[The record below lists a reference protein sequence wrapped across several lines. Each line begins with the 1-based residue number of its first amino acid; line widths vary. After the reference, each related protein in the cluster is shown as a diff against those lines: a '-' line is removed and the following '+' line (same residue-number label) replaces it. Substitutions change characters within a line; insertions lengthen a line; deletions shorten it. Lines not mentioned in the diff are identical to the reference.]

1 MYSVDDEKLSIERFR
16 EKITNLLNVCY
27 SSANFKTKQD
37 FAEKLGTN
45 YLQLYRWMEGK
56 TVPRKEALK
65 NICEVC
71 HVDFLTFMSLEDY
84 EQSPHKKL
92 TIACL
97 NKAYEKSEN
106 QGTRSDSEILIV
118 LSAGLVYNL
127 LSHLDITLTM
137 QSAGSEGDILPTT
150 RGQIN
155 FNDSRLL
162 DLHIVVYGG
171 TDNIYIRCFS
181 DVSAQDIHTTK
192 LTLEDVNRLGLL
204 ITENY
209 LKQNKHGREH
219 TN

>member
-1 MYSVDDEKLSIERFR
+1 MHDENLSVERFR

-37 FAEKLGTN
+37 FAKKLGTN

-65 NICEVC
+65 KICDVC
-71 HVDFLTFMSLEDY
+71 HVDFLTFMSLDDY
-84 EQSPHKKL
+84 EQSPHRKL
-92 TIACL
+92 NLACL
-97 NKAYEKSEN
+97 NKAYEQAEG
-106 QGTRSDSEILIV
+106 QGNRNDSELLIA
-118 LSAGLVYNL
+118 LSSGIVYDL
-127 LSHLDITLTM
+127 LRHLNISLTLK
-137 QSAGSEGDILPTT
+137 AVGAVDDILPTT
-150 RGQIN
+150 RGQLD

-181 DVSAQDIHTTK
+181 DVSSQDIHTTK
-192 LTLEDVNRLGLL
+192 LTIEDVNRLGLL

-209 LKQNKHGREH
+209 LRQDKHD
-219 TN
+219 